1 MPSAPKIPWACCTMP
16 LVRGPTATRRARRS
30 ENDRIGDCAR
40 TMKNNG
46 PAFINATMARSIGWA
61 NGASPFFAR
70 PIQFEAMKPNS
81 ISPACRRFA
90 FSVLADLD
98 SRSFDRN
105 EFRLPLEY
113 DLEGAALAV
122 EGAVVFR
129 GADSDCHIIGFAF
142 NTAQRLDPRATPKL
156 RPSPCSRY
164 DDIAALSRIDS
175 CRGVVQEPPNRGPAV
190 AVSDALVLALHR
202 IAAASPRWVS
212 HAVLGPAGR
221 FPSNSHGRT
230 LTKKCCQCRGGRR

>member
-30 ENDRIGDCAR
+30 ESDRIGDCAR

-129 GADSDCHIIGFAF
+129 GADPGCHIIASRSIPR
-142 NTAQRLDPRATPKL
+142 NASTRAPRRNCDPHRVRDTTISPHCHGLIPAAGLCKSRPTGGLPL
-156 RPSPCSRY
+156 RYRMPLSSPCTASLPLRR
-164 DDIAALSRIDS
+164 DGSAMRFWV
-175 CRGVVQEPPNRGPAV
+175 RQ
-190 AVSDALVLALHR
+190 
-202 IAAASPRWVS
+202 AAS
-212 HAVLGPAGR
+212 L
-221 FPSNSHGRT
+221 RT
-230 LTKKCCQCRGGRR
+230 RTVVR